1 MKEKNKKST
10 LNNHHRIILE
20 KFKKEKKKLPQYK
33 LDREKYIKKLE
44 KLDKKNNKKCT
55 EKEIDMKFSLKEQIN
70 ELTGQIQNIED
81 KKEKTEYFLV
91 TFDLLNDY
99 FTNQQNCSDC
109 DEDIPDSPVEEEPE
123 NNLLSFFKKKDDT
136 QISMSKFINKTNKLK
151 NSDLYEQFLNKIE
164 PRYSGKHE
172 FTNNFDLCNQ
182 CKVKKMLIQNEGRY
196 VCIGCGSSEYIIIDS
211 EKPSY
216 KEAMSS
222 DCSACF
228 LSIIFRILLI

>member
-1 MKEKNKKST
+1 M
-10 LNNHHRIILE
+10 
-20 KFKKEKKKLPQYK
+20 PQYK

-109 DEDIPDSPVEEEPE
+109 EDIPDSPVEEEPE
-123 NNLLSFFKKKDDT
+123 NNLLSFF
-136 QISMSKFINKTNKLK
+136 Q
-151 NSDLYEQFLNKIE
+151 
-164 PRYSGKHE
+164 
-172 FTNNFDLCNQ
+172 
-182 CKVKKMLIQNEGRY
+182 
-196 VCIGCGSSEYIIIDS
+196 
-211 EKPSY
+211 
-216 KEAMSS
+216 KE
-222 DCSACF
+222 
-228 LSIIFRILLI
+228 R